1 MDRIF
6 FFWFNGW
13 LKLSFVFFFLIV
25 ITVISAFS
33 LVYPGREGEKHK
45 SKREFQIKYVCTSG
59 RPDHLVA
66 QAGFQ
71 H

>member
-1 MDRIF
+1 MDRDF

-13 LKLSFVFFFLIV
+13 LKLSFVFFYIL

-45 SKREFQIKYVCTSG
+45 
-59 RPDHLVA
+59 
-66 QAGFQ
+66 
-71 H
+71 